1 MPRMSQAEYI
11 AFLARSQRHEKSDAS
26 GAVPVEKE
34 STLHDQI
41 LDECKNRG
49 WLAFHG
55 SMAHKT
61 FRTPG
66 EPDFIIMLDAGRW
79 LAVECKNRDGEVTVE
94 QAGVIAWAAKLGHQI
109 HVIRSLE
116 EFLKLI

>member
-1 MPRMSQAEYI
+1 MPRMSQSEYV
-11 AFLARSQRHEKSDAS
+11 AFLARSQHHEKADAS
-26 GAVPVEKE
+26 GAVPVEEE

-41 LDECKNRG
+41 LDECKKRG

-55 SMAHKT
+55 SMAHRT

-66 EPDFIIMLDAGRW
+66 EPDFIIMLNRGRW
-79 LAVECKNRDGEVTVE
+79 LAVECKDREGKVTVD

-109 HVIRSLE
+109 HVTKSLE